1 MWHASHA
8 DGDEKSRT
16 TIVMDALRSAL
27 AALASATAAG
37 QTLAQTVAFIE
48 SEFALAL
55 GAEGVTIRI
64 GDAERVSPPRAWTE
78 TVSLI
83 LDGRSL
89 GFATFRFRSAPGDA
103 QRDCI
108 RALAAPLAVLLAW
121 RGQTGE
127 RDRLHGLLRT
137 DALTGLANRMSFDER
152 LDAAWRSA
160 SDRGASL
167 SVALLDIDYF
177 KIYNDMNG
185 HVAGDD
191 CLRAVAAMLATEAG
205 RENGFIARYGG
216 EEFGFIAEGLSPAQ
230 SVAAVGRLVAAFEDR
245 PIEHRGSTLGRISIS
260 AGVASGIP
268 SPSNTIADFV
278 RESDRSLY
286 RAKALGRNRI
296 CAGTYASRGA
306 VVSRHARSVSGPPVF
321 EDTTVGRE
329 ADIARVI
336 AALRQARMISLV
348 GPPGIGKSRLAC
360 LAGIAAQQLMSD
372 GVAYVDF
379 SLLSAECE
387 PAALI
392 GASLEIALEAGDVRE
407 ELCDAVKE
415 RHALIVLDNVPE
427 SSARRVAELCDAL
440 LAAAPSLSVLATSRA
455 GLGCADE
462 RTVVVTGLAEDAAI
476 ELLRIRSGVGEAAEL
491 RTIARALEGNPAA
504 IEDASRKLVPA

>member
-1 MWHASHA
+1 
-8 DGDEKSRT
+8 
-16 TIVMDALRSAL
+16 
-27 AALASATAAG
+27 
-37 QTLAQTVAFIE
+37 
-48 SEFALAL
+48 
-55 GAEGVTIRI
+55 
-64 GDAERVSPPRAWTE
+64 
-78 TVSLI
+78 
-83 LDGRSL
+83 
-89 GFATFRFRSAPGDA
+89 
-103 QRDCI
+103 
-108 RALAAPLAVLLAW
+108 
-121 RGQTGE
+121 
-127 RDRLHGLLRT
+127 
-137 DALTGLANRMSFDER
+137 
-152 LDAAWRSA
+152 
-160 SDRGASL
+160 
-167 SVALLDIDYF
+167 
-177 KIYNDMNG
+177 
-185 HVAGDD
+185 
-191 CLRAVAAMLATEAG
+191 
-205 RENGFIARYGG
+205 
-216 EEFGFIAEGLSPAQ
+216 
-230 SVAAVGRLVAAFEDR
+230 
-245 PIEHRGSTLGRISIS
+245 
-260 AGVASGIP
+260 
-268 SPSNTIADFV
+268 
-278 RESDRSLY
+278 
-286 RAKALGRNRI
+286 
-296 CAGTYASRGA
+296 
-306 VVSRHARSVSGPPVF
+306 VF